1 MKYATTTTSQNMAS
15 ELNKQ
20 GEIRNFK
27 ELPTLPKDLRIP
39 VKPINPINQNSEEIL
54 LADAKRGVS
63 L

>member
-27 ELPTLPKDLRIP
+27 ELSTLPKDLRIP